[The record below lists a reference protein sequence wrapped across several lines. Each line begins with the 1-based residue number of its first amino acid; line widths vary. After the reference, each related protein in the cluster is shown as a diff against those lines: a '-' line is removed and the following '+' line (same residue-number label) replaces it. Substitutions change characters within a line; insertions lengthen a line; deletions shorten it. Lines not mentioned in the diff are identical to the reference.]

1 MTKSKSS
8 VNSAMEAIPAST
20 TSVSSGVTSNGTTS
34 SAIVA
39 PSVIATPA
47 STTSASKD
55 TVSKTSPT
63 PTSASTTGP
72 IAKATEEDMTPS
84 VIDTTP
90 AIKETSTSAKDKEL
104 APSSSATTEAAS
116 INSLTTTSASTT
128 DPTAKMAAKGTTATV
143 NDVASASDQKTA
155 AKQNTSPEVAQGFV
169 KPKVVEKVFDLPVV
183 SDTYDSLVKLSTPLS
198 PYVEKIGTLA
208 SPVVDQ
214 ALVFRA
220 RIEDKVPEGVQSGYT
235 STLNKVS

>member
-214 ALVFRA
+214 ALVFRS